1 DVFKLDD
8 YDDADFEVGD
18 ADDDDTD
25 DYEDYEIG
33 KKRKRSET
41 ATSDTDPNHP
51 KQTKLRLKTEG
62 GEAFILDESTSHLS
76 QSQSSRVIGTF
87 GRRDRGAREGLP
99 AYHKRV
105 SAQLDSD
112 DELML
117 QMREKGYS
125 DRQISDKLAK
135 DGRVRY
141 DQKSISTR
149 IMRIRLAQA
158 ENFDFLLQEGYKEW
172 EFEDDQRL
180 VEAYALADIEIS
192 YEIERIR
199 AWRFRKVSEYMRRLH
214 KDSLFSAN
222 ACRVRYGQLTSGKA
236 RIPCA
241 VDDDPETRREELE
254 TFCMSREAAREKE
267 AAEKETQEALEKR
280 IKDAVK
286 IKHAQKAEEIANKR
300 AAKETEKAQ
309 RAMQRAA
316 QAQLRLQKAAENQ
329 KAKTQRNAQIKNAAV
344 PPKKHAKKPRT
355 DADAPAQSSTQAKDD
370 SDTVDPRS
378 YLNMAD
384 LATLC
389 ANRGLPTA
397 GTKRQLV
404 ASLAD
409 ADMEWTHEQ
418 LRKMCKAKGLNA
430 GGSKVVM
437 RYQLALKAAQMCPS
451 FEAGMKAAE
460 EA

>member
-1 DVFKLDD
+1 MFSS
-8 YDDADFEVGD
+8 
-18 ADDDDTD
+18 TD
-25 DYEDYEIG
+25 CV
-33 KKRKRSET
+33 
-41 ATSDTDPNHP
+41 
-51 KQTKLRLKTEG
+51 Q
-62 GEAFILDESTSHLS
+62 
-76 QSQSSRVIGTF
+76 
-87 GRRDRGAREGLP
+87 
-99 AYHKRV
+99 
-105 SAQLDSD
+105 
-112 DELML
+112 
-117 QMREKGYS
+117 
-125 DRQISDKLAK
+125 
-135 DGRVRY
+135 
-141 DQKSISTR
+141 
-149 IMRIRLAQA
+149 
-158 ENFDFLLQEGYKEW
+158 
-172 EFEDDQRL
+172 DQRL

-241 VDDDPETRREELE
+241 VDDDPEARREGREA
-254 TFCMSREAAREKE
+254 FCMSREAAREKE

-286 IKHAQKAEEIANKR
+286 IKHAQRAEEIASKR
-300 AAKETEKAQ
+300 AAEETEKAQ

-316 QAQLRLQKAAENQ
+316 QAQLRQQKAAENQ

-344 PPKKHAKKPRT
+344 PAKKRGNKPRT
-355 DADAPAQSSTQAKDD
+355 DVDAPTQFSPQTKDD

-378 YLNMAD
+378 YLSMAD

-404 ASLAD
+404 ESLAD
-409 ADMEWTHEQ
+409 ADMEWTHDQ

-460 EA
+460 EAQAKGDDEMIVDAE